1 MWRIASEI
9 LAAKITNGLCSGTL
23 LTLVERV
30 ISFDDIA
37 EEGDGVSRDVRWDAS
52 LPGFGVRIY
61 PSGKKTFVLSYREAG
76 RKRLMTLGAYWY
88 RPYRYRVTNKS
99 PRYGELGSGCTCLVR
114 AHIIGIMVFV
124 WHNRNMSKD
133 KSSTFNQ

>member
-1 MWRIASEI
+1 MYSDTTPPWQYIILYVAQIVSKTPLVWRIASEI

-76 RKRLMTLGAYWY
+76 RKRLMTLGAYG
-88 RPYRYRVTNKS
+88 S
-99 PRYGELGSGCTCLVR
+99 PLSLSR
-114 AHIIGIMVFV
+114 H
-124 WHNRNMSKD
+124 
-133 KSSTFNQ
+133 Q